1 VRLWRIAREPYCLD
15 RVGTGAFL
23 FGGRWTPPGVR
34 ILHAAGSISLAALE
48 YLVHSP
54 KPPLDLV
61 LVSVDVPD
69 DAPVHR
75 PKIDELPDD
84 WASPLPSEHCQTW
97 GANWCKGATAL
108 GLAVPS
114 VIESPKATI
123 ARVETA
129 GSTST
134 AERKGRCVT
143 VDVASNAPVLV

>member
-15 RVGTGAFL
+15 RVGMGAFL

-48 YLVHSP
+48 YLVHAP

-114 VIESPKATI
+114 VI
-123 ARVETA
+123 V
-129 GSTST
+129 
-134 AERKGRCVT
+134 AEERNFLLN
-143 VDVASNAPVLV
+143 VAHPRMQAVKLKSMRRFAFDLRLVKP